1 MQQDHGGRPREKGGK
16 KGSSIIPW
24 ASQNVAQTLPGASEG
39 SDALLHNGAEENSPE
54 TLINES
60 LDGLSTVQRPLSLHL
75 LRLQVKNL
83 LMVHIMALK
92 KGAREREM

>member
-16 KGSSIIPW
+16 QGSSIIPW

-39 SDALLHNGAEENSPE
+39 FDVLLHNGAEENSPE

-60 LDGLSTVQRPLSLHL
+60 VDGVSTAQRPLTLHL

-83 LMVHIMALK
+83 LMVHTMALK
-92 KGAREREM
+92 KRAREREM